1 MARDGRGDG
10 HEDRDADVRVLIVD
24 DQAPFRRAARAVVT
38 LTPGFEVVGEAE
50 TGEDAVAMVAEHHP
64 DLVLMD
70 INMPGIDGCE
80 ATRRITSARPGTVV
94 LLVSTYDADDLPADA
109 PACGASEYVHKEDLG
124 PDVLEAAWSR
134 YAPA

>member
-1 MARDGRGDG
+1 MGDG
-10 HEDRDADVRVLIVD
+10 AASSVRVLIVD

-38 LTPGFEVVGEAE
+38 LTPGFDVVGEAE
-50 TGEDAVAMVAEHHP
+50 TGEDAVVFAERELP

-70 INMPGIDGCE
+70 INMPGIGGCE
-80 ATRRITSARPGTVV
+80 ASRRITSTHPRTVV
-94 LLVSTYDADDLPADA
+94 LLVSTYDADALPSDA
-109 PACGASEYVHKEDLG
+109 TTCGAAEYVHKEDLG

>member
-1 MARDGRGDG
+1 MA
-10 HEDRDADVRVLIVD
+10 EDVRVLVVD
-24 DQAPFRRAARAVVT
+24 DQAPFRRAAQAVVA

-50 TGEDAVAMVAEHHP
+50 SGEDAVTMVDQHRP

-80 ATRRITSARPGTVV
+80 ATRRITRAHPGTVV
-94 LLVSTYDADDLPADA
+94 LLVSTYDAEDLPTDA
-109 PACGASEYVHKEDLG
+109 ASCGAAEYVHKEDLG
-124 PDVLEAAWSR
+124 PDVLEVAWSR

>member
-1 MARDGRGDG
+1 VPAEARDG
-10 HEDRDADVRVLIVD
+10 VQVLIVD

-38 LTPGFEVVGEAE
+38 LTPGFEVIGEAE
-50 TGEDAVAMVAEHHP
+50 TGEDAVVQVEQHRP

-80 ATRRITSARPGTVV
+80 AARQITANRPGTVV
-94 LLVSTYDADDLPADA
+94 LLVSTYNADDLPANA
-109 PACGASEYVHKEDLG
+109 AACGAAEYVHKEDLG